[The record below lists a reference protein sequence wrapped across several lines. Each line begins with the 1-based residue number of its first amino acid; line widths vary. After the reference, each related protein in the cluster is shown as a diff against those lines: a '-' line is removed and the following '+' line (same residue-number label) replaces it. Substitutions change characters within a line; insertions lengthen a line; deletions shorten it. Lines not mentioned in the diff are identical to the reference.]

1 MGEFRMPS
9 LGADMNEGAL
19 VEWLVQPG
27 DTIVK
32 GQPIAVVDTAKSAI
46 EVECF
51 EDGVVERLLVD
62 PGTTVPV
69 GAVLAVLGDGH
80 GAARTPAKR
89 RPAPHAAVEPPTA
102 LTAQTKP
109 KPAAG
114 KKTDAGKKAVAAKPP
129 PASGSLIEPGPAPVP
144 AGQPAHPGGRTAP
157 QVSPLVRRLARDRHV
172 DLRVVHGSGQ
182 GGRVTRADVEAAV
195 RSAGRVRATPYARRV
210 AGELGVDLG
219 GVVGTGAEGAIRVG
233 DVRAAAERRPATPPT
248 PSPDDHVLARRHAI
262 ADLMSKSKHE
272 IPHYY
277 LSTTIDLTAAL
288 TWMRDH
294 NRSVPVG
301 ERLVPAALLLK
312 AAAVAARQVPEMN
325 GFWIDDAHVRPDSVH
340 LGVAIS
346 LRGGGL
352 MAPALHDADSLP
364 LPDLMAG
371 LRDLVQRAR
380 AGRLR
385 ASETADP
392 TITVTDLGEQGVEAV
407 FGVIY
412 PPQVALVG
420 YGKVL
425 DRPAA
430 VDGLL
435 GVRPCVTAT
444 LSADHRAGDGAVGAR
459 YLVAVDR
466 LLQHPE
472 DL

>member
-1 MGEFRMPS
+1 MPS
-9 LGADMNEGAL
+9 LGADMDEGAL

-27 DTIVK
+27 DTVVK

-51 EDGVVERLLVD
+51 EDGIVERLLVE

-69 GAVLAVLGDGH
+69 GTALAVLGDGH
-80 GAARTPAKR
+80 RAGEAAEPAKAAKTTTTATTEPAEAAKPAKAIKPTKAGKQKSAAAKKTPARKQ
-89 RPAPHAAVEPPTA
+89 PAKT
-102 LTAQTKP
+102 T
-109 KPAAG
+109 KPAAP
-114 KKTDAGKKAVAAKPP
+114 KPP
-129 PASGSLIEPGPAPVP
+129 AANIAPR
-144 AGQPAHPGGRTAP
+144 AT
-157 QVSPLVRRLARDRHV
+157 PLVRRLARDRHV
-172 DLRVVHGSGQ
+172 DLGTVHASGRD
-182 GGRVTRADVEAAV
+182 GRVTRADVESAA

-210 AGELGVDLG
+210 AAESGVDLG
-219 GVVGTGAEGAIRVG
+219 DVVGTGSDGAVRAR
-233 DVRAAAERRPATPPT
+233 DVRAAATAGPATPRKASPAAAATTT
-248 PSPDDHVLARRHAI
+248 PADRTTARRHAI

-277 LSTTIDLTAAL
+277 LSTTIDLSAAMA
-288 TWMRDH
+288 WMRDH
-294 NRSVPVG
+294 NRGVPIA

-325 GFWIDDAHVRPDSVH
+325 GFWIDDAPVRPDSVH
-340 LGVAIS
+340 LGVAIA
-346 LRGGGL
+346 LREGGL
-352 MAPALHDADSLP
+352 MAPALHDADTLP
-364 LPDLMAG
+364 LPELMAA
-371 LRDLVQRAR
+371 LRDLVRRTR

-385 ASETADP
+385 ASETAGP
-392 TITVTDLGEQGVEAV
+392 TITVTDLGDQGVEAV

-425 DRPAA
+425 ERPTA
-430 VDGLL
+430 VGGLL

-459 YLVAVDR
+459 YLATVDR